1 MVLPAKAQE
10 EVSMPKNRECGF
22 SVIELVIVLSIFLIV
37 IAIALP
43 SMRQFFDNYR
53 MNASA
58 RDVASI
64 LQQASMAAKQARQ
77 PYYVTFD
84 ANNKVVA
91 VPASRFGA
99 PQDSDP
105 TTQLPSHVS
114 FQGNPPTVTGLD
126 PAAVANAT
134 IGFDARGLPCNVN
147 AAAPWQCT
155 VGGTVA
161 YEWFMKSSSTQAWVA
176 VIVSPAGR
184 VRSLHMDSSGW
195 PM

>member
-1 MVLPAKAQE
+1 MVLSAKARE
-10 EVSMPKNRECGF
+10 EISMPKNRECGF

-58 RDVASI
+58 RDVASL

-105 TTQLPSHVS
+105 TTQLPSHVA
-114 FQGNPPTVTGLD
+114 FQANPPNTTGLD
-126 PAAVANAT
+126 PAAFANGT
-134 IGFDARGLPCNVN
+134 IGFDARGLPCTATV
-147 AAAPWQCT
+147 APWVCT
-155 VGGTVA
+155 NGGTVA
-161 YEWFMKSSSTQAWVA
+161 YEWFMKSSTTQAWVA
-176 VIVSPAGR
+176 VTVSPAGR